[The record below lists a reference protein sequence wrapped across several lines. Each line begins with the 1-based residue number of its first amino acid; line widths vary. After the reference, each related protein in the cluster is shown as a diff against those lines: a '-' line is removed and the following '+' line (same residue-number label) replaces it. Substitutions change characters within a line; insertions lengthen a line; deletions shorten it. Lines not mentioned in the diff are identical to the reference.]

1 MLQIT
6 ATELRR
12 HLFEY
17 LQRVEQGESIQ
28 IKLNGRVIG
37 CLGPQH
43 DDSEK
48 AWRGCGSS
56 ARQRILAT
64 SSRQR
69 TKRPGTP
76 MKTICDTHA
85 LIWWCLQP
93 DKLGA
98 PRVANPNG
106 AEHDR

>member
-48 AWRGCGSS
+48 ALARLRELGKTAHIGDIVS
-56 ARQRILAT
+56 AT
-64 SSRQR
+64 
-69 TKRPGTP
+69 
-76 MKTICDTHA
+76 DE
-85 LIWWCLQP
+85 
-93 DKLGA
+93 A
-98 PRVANPNG
+98 PWNADENNL
-106 AEHDR
+106 